1 MHDQTIDM
9 LCRIAKGIAA
19 QFGKDCEVV
28 VHDLLVENHDS
39 TIVAIENGHVS
50 GRKIGD
56 GPSNVV
62 LRALK
67 EGPTNIKDEL
77 AYLTRTEDGKVLK
90 STSIF
95 IKNEEGVPEALLA
108 INYDT
113 SLFMALKN
121 SIESFTALSSE
132 DKAGQTEVIP
142 QNVGELLDEL
152 IDQSVDLVGKPVAI
166 MTKEDKIK
174 AIRFLNESGA
184 FLITKAGQKICS
196 HFGISKYTLYAYLD
210 ESKSQD
216 KK

>member
-1 MHDQTIDM
+1 MHEQTLKL
-9 LCRIAKGIAA
+9 LCQIAKGIAA
-19 QFGKDCEVV
+19 QFGSDCEVV
-28 VHDLLVENHDS
+28 VHDLLSENHDS

-62 LRALK
+62 LRALHDNPDK
-67 EGPTNIKDEL
+67 LSDQL
-77 AYLTRTEDGKVLK
+77 AYLTRSEDGKVLK

-95 IKNEEGVPEALLA
+95 IKNEEGKPEALLA

-113 SLFMALKN
+113 TLFMALKDSLEN
-121 SIESFTALSSE
+121 FSQVDNDSE
-132 DKAGQTEVIP
+132 KNAEVIP

-152 IDQSVDLVGKPVAI
+152 IEQSQKLIGKPAML
-166 MTKEDKIK
+166 MTKEEKVK
-174 AIRFLNESGA
+174 AIGFLNDSGA

-210 ESKSQD
+210 ESKNQE
-216 KK
+216 